1 MIVILDAGHGGM
13 IDGVYQTRG
22 KQSPER
28 PDGTRLY
35 EGENNRKIVE
45 ALKKELEWNGIPFID
60 VVNTQDDK
68 PLYKRIKEANKIEGD
83 TLYLSIH
90 SNASREYYIDEN
102 CTISYSV
109 RKHGKINKK
118 DLFYKSEWS
127 TARGFGTYI
136 YKTAGRKSV
145 ERAEIM
151 HKNLAEHLTQFTKD
165 RGIRRRDFAVL
176 RETKGSAILLELGFH
191 SNMEE
196 SYLIESQTWRNEVVK
211 AIINSIKQM

>member
-13 IDGVYQTRG
+13 IDGKYQTRG

-35 EGENNRKIVE
+35 EGVNNRNIVK
-45 ALKKELEWNGIPFID
+45 ALKKELEWSGIPFVD
-60 VVNTQDDK
+60 VSDTQEDK
-68 PLYKRIKEANKIEGD
+68 SLSKRIREANEVDGD

-90 SNASREYYIDEN
+90 SNAA
-102 CTISYSV
+102 
-109 RKHGKINKK
+109 GKNG
-118 DLFYKSEWS
+118 EWS

-136 YKTAGRKSV
+136 YESAGSKSV

-151 HKNLAEHLTQFTKD
+151 HKELTEYLQMFTKD
-165 RGIRRRDFAVL
+165 RGIRKRNFAVL

-191 SNMEE
+191 SNLEE
-196 SYLIESQTWRNEVVK
+196 SYLIESQTWHNEVIKAIVK
-211 AIINSIKQM
+211 AIKKM

>member
-1 MIVILDAGHGGM
+1 MIVILDAGHGGS

-35 EGENNRKIVE
+35 EGVNNRKIVE
-45 ALKKELEWNGIPFID
+45 DLKKELEWNGIPFID
-60 VVNTQDDK
+60 VVNTQEDK
-68 PLYKRIKEANKIEGD
+68 SLSKRIREANKVDGD

-90 SNASREYYIDEN
+90 SNAA
-102 CTISYSV
+102 
-109 RKHGKINKK
+109 GKNG
-118 DLFYKSEWS
+118 EWS

-136 YKTAGRKSV
+136 YTKAGSKS
-145 ERAEIM
+145 RAEIM
-151 HKNLAEHLTQFTKD
+151 HKHLSNNLTTFTKD
-165 RGIRRRDFAVL
+165 RGIRKRNFAVL

-191 SNMEE
+191 SNLEE

>member
-1 MIVILDAGHGGM
+1 MIVILDAGHGGS

-35 EGENNRKIVE
+35 EGVNNRKIVE
-45 ALKKELEWNGIPFID
+45 DLKKELEWNGIPFID
-60 VVNTQDDK
+60 VVNTQEDK
-68 PLYKRIKEANKIEGD
+68 GLSKRIREANKVDGD

-90 SNASREYYIDEN
+90 SNAA
-102 CTISYSV
+102 
-109 RKHGKINKK
+109 GKNG
-118 DLFYKSEWS
+118 EWS

-151 HKNLAEHLTQFTKD
+151 HKNLAEQLTQFTKD

-191 SNMEE
+191 SNLEE

>member
-68 PLYKRIKEANKIEGD
+68 PLYKRIKEANKIKGD

-90 SNASREYYIDEN
+90 SNAA
-102 CTISYSV
+102 
-109 RKHGKINKK
+109 GKNG
-118 DLFYKSEWS
+118 EWS

-136 YKTAGRKSV
+136 YTKAGSKST

-151 HKNLAEHLTQFTKD
+151 HKHLANNLTTFTKD
-165 RGIRRRDFAVL
+165 RGIRKRNFAVL

-191 SNMEE
+191 SNLEE
-196 SYLIESQTWRNEVVK
+196 SYLIESKTWRGAVVK